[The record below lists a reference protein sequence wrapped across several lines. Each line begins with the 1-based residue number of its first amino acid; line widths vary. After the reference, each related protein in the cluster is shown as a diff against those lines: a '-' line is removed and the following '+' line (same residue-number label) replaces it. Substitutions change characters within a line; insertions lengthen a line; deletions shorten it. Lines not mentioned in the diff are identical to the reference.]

1 VLDHYFSQLF
11 ILIKRLLL
19 VYLAYFICRVL
30 FYSFNQTF
38 FGEIHFAERSAIY
51 FYATRFDTF
60 SIIICN
66 SLFIILSTLPINAFF
81 SALYQKILLWLFTIS
96 NGAFI
101 LFNLIDIVYFPY
113 IKKRSTADI
122 FNQMGGQTDLSVLLP
137 QYIKDFWYLLLI
149 FIVLVFL
156 MVRLYKRISV
166 APKVYSYNSKNLAY
180 LSLAVLLTWSLT
192 VVGIRGG
199 FQKIPID
206 VVDAGQYTKTQYS
219 SLVLNSPFT
228 IIKSFEKKELS
239 LLNFGIT
246 NPESIFNPIHHYQH
260 DSLRKLNVVVIMME
274 SCAKE
279 YTKIGGITNAQGK
292 IISYTPFLD
301 SLMDHSLTFTNAF
314 ANGHKSIEGIPA
326 ILSSIP
332 TLMEDPFINS
342 TYASNFYPSFANI
355 LNSEGYTSA
364 FFHGGTNGTMN
375 FDSYATQNGYSSYF
389 GRTEYGNDGDF
400 DGSWGIWDEPFLN
413 YSVRKM
419 NEMKQPF
426 HSAIFTLSSHH
437 PYKIP
442 EKYKG
447 KFAKGHLEIH
457 ESIGYADHAIRTFFN
472 EAKKQSWY
480 NNTLFVLVADHSSI
494 SDHPFY
500 RNNVGQFAIPVLFF
514 KPDNSL
520 KGTNSKVFQQ
530 SDILPSVLDIISY
543 NKPFFSFG
551 KSYTDTLNR
560 YAVYYTDSRHY
571 FINDSL
577 VFDLI
582 NYKLNNVINY
592 RKDSLLDKGLITF
605 YPFETEKRY
614 CQAYLQIY
622 NQRLINNACF
632 AK

>member
-1 VLDHYFSQLF
+1 MLDHYFSQLF
-11 ILIKRLLL
+11 LLLKRLLL

-30 FYSFNQTF
+30 FYSFNHTLFGDIGF
-38 FGEIHFAERSAIY
+38 FERASIY
-51 FYATRFDTF
+51 FYALRFDTF
-60 SIIICN
+60 SILVCN
-66 SLFIILSTLPINAFF
+66 SLFIILSILPVTAFY
-81 SALYQKILLWLFTIS
+81 SGAYQKILLWLYAITNTIFLLS
-96 NGAFI
+96 
-101 LFNLIDIVYFPY
+101 NLIDIVYFPY

-122 FNQMGGQTDLSVLLP
+122 FNQMGGQTDMSTLLP

-156 MVRLYKRISV
+156 LVRFYKKIKIS
-166 APKVYSYNSKNLAY
+166 PRSYTYNAKSLTY
-180 LSLAVLLTWSLT
+180 LILIFLLSASLT
-192 VVGIRGG
+192 VLGIRGG

-206 VVDAGQYTKTQYS
+206 VVDAGQYTKTQYT

-228 IIKSFEKKELS
+228 IIKSFEKKELA
-239 LLNFGIT
+239 LLDFGIAD
-246 NPESIFNPIHHYQH
+246 PETIFNPIHHYKNDTLQ
-260 DSLRKLNVVVIMME
+260 KLNIVVIIME

-279 YTKIGGITNAQGK
+279 YTKLGK
-292 IISYTPFLD
+292 LKSYTPFLD
-301 SLMDHSLTFTNAF
+301 SLMDHSLAFTNAF

-326 ILSSIP
+326 ILSSMP

-342 TYASNFYPSFANI
+342 TYADNFYPSFANI
-355 LNSEGYTSA
+355 LNAEGYTSA

-375 FDSYATQNGYSSYF
+375 FDSYAKQNGYSAYF
-389 GRTEYGNDGDF
+389 GRTEYANDADF
-400 DGSWGIWDEPFLN
+400 DGSWGIWDEPFLKFG
-413 YSVRKM
+413 VKKM

-426 HSAIFTLSSHH
+426 HSAIFTLSAHH

-457 ESIGYADHAIRTFFN
+457 ESIGYADHAIRLFFQ
-472 EAKKQSWY
+472 EAKKQMWY
-480 NNTLFVLVADHSSI
+480 TKTLFVLVADHSSI

-520 KGTNSKVFQQ
+520 KRSYSKVFQQ
-530 SDILPSVLDIISY
+530 SDILPSVLDMIGY

-551 KSYTDTLNR
+551 KSYKDTLGR
-560 YAVYYTDSRHY
+560 YAVYYTDSRHH
-571 FINDSL
+571 FLNDSL
-577 VFDLI
+577 VIDLV
-582 NYKLNNVINY
+582 NYKINNVINY
-592 RKDSLLDKGLITF
+592 RRDSILEKGLINS

-614 CQAYLQIY
+614 CEAYLQLY
-622 NQRLINNACF
+622 NKRLINNACT